1 MCDHHEDLT
10 NHVPTSRR
18 DVLRVGAAA
27 AIAALGAH
35 AWAADPPKPGA
46 APPPNAIAP
55 ADAMK
60 RLLDGNARY
69 VANAPREKDFSAGR
83 AARAQAQY
91 PFAAIL
97 SCADSR
103 VAPELAFDEGPGEL
117 FVVRVAGNFVNP
129 DLLASLEYGVQ
140 FLGVPFIFVLGHSKC
155 GAVDAAIKVL
165 KAKAALP
172 GHLPDLVT
180 ALKPAVIVAEK
191 TKSGDLLDNAIA
203 ENVRRQVA
211 GLKAAKPVIA
221 KFYAEKKIDIAG
233 GVYDLE
239 TGKITVL

>member
-1 MCDHHEDLT
+1 MCDRHDNANDNVALT
-10 NHVPTSRR
+10 RR
-18 DVLRVGAAA
+18 DVLKVGVAA
-27 AIAALGAH
+27 AIAAFGGA

-46 APPPNAIAP
+46 APAPNAIPP
-55 ADAMK
+55 ADALK
-60 RLLDGNARY
+60 RLIDGNARY
-69 VANAPREKDFSAGR
+69 AANTPREKDFSAGR

-140 FLGVPFIFVLGHSKC
+140 FLGVPFIFVLGHSNC
-155 GAVDAAIKVL
+155 GAMDAAIKVL
-165 KAKAALP
+165 KTKAALP

-180 ALKPAVIVAEK
+180 ALKPSVIIAEK
-191 TKSGDLLDNAIA
+191 TKSGDLLVNATA

-211 GLKAAKPVIA
+211 NLKAAKPVIA
-221 KFYAEKKIDIAG
+221 KFYAEKKIDVAG

-239 TGKITVL
+239 TGKVTLV